1 MSQWYATAKCS
12 QAYTVVANAVNDG
25 MQGSSGVFTINP
37 VDSVEPPV
45 VGSVDVEEI
54 VTATITTLGDP
65 AWFMNQSR
73 LVGGRRADLAVPVA
87 LDPASDAFRRWR
99 ERPGWDASG
108 WESYSQEA

>member
-1 MSQWYATAKCS
+1 M
-12 QAYTVVANAVNDG
+12 
-25 MQGSSGVFTINP
+25 
-37 VDSVEPPV
+37 
-45 VGSVDVEEI
+45 GSVDVEEI

-65 AWFMNQSR
+65 AWFMNRSR

-108 WESYSQEA
+108 WESYAQEA